1 VTWVRGG
8 VTINREGFDK
18 FLHWLDP
25 NPENA
30 AARYERIRSKL
41 ITICAARGGSHPE
54 EMADECIDVVVQ
66 KVPEIAPTY
75 TGEPEF
81 YFYSVVK
88 FVVLRWLRK
97 NEAMELPDRDI
108 EDESGDSYEVE
119 KRHECLDQCLD
130 QLDDLSREIALEYYR
145 HDKQAKIDHRWALAQ
160 RTGITMN
167 ALRIK
172 ALRIRQTLEGC
183 VRQCTDG
190 QMRPV

>member
-1 VTWVRGG
+1 MRP
-8 VTINREGFDK
+8 INQEDFERFPR
-18 FLHWLDP
+18 WLEP
-25 NPENA
+25 SQEHA
-30 AARYERIRSKL
+30 AQRYEHIRRKL

-54 EMADECIDVVVQ
+54 EMADECIDLVVR

-97 NEAMELPDRDI
+97 NQTVELSDRADV
-108 EDESGDSYEVE
+108 EDQSGDFFEVE
-119 KRHECLDQCLD
+119 KQHECLDQCLD

-145 HDKQAKIDHRWALAQ
+145 HDKKAKIDHRWALAQ